1 MSGSDKKQSGQQYE
15 DLKQDIDRRYPP
27 GRFVAIESSQ
37 VIADDE
43 SHRKLV
49 EKLRALGKSPNGM
62 LIVQAGVDYPESAL
76 ILLKELGPSG
86 DA

>member
-1 MSGSDKKQSGQQYE
+1 MSGNKKRPRGQQYE

-27 GRFVAIESSQ
+27 GQFVAVESGQ

-49 EKLRALGKSPNGM
+49 EKLKSLGKSPNGM
-62 LIVQAGVDYPESAL
+62 LIVQAGVDYPDTAM
-76 ILLKELGPSG
+76 ILLQEFGPG
-86 DA
+86 GHA